1 MHVDTM
7 GQGDAP
13 PFPVSRARPLAAAS
27 TEGDDEVMVMEAEE
41 QLMCVNTINSCRQ
54 LTQKIGENMENE
66 VIFSNYQ
73 LLNNIYTP

>member
-41 QLMCVNTINSCRQ
+41 
-54 LTQKIGENMENE
+54 
-66 VIFSNYQ
+66 
-73 LLNNIYTP
+73 